1 MRPVA
6 DSRRD
11 PIAVSATLLAE
22 LVARSATIATAE
34 SLTGGALG
42 DLVSAAPGSS
52 DAYLGGVVAYASS
65 VKQNVLGVSA
75 DTVATHGVVS
85 AECAS
90 EMAFGVRSLVGADY
104 GVSTTGVAGP
114 AEQEG
119 KPVGLVFIA
128 VAGPNGVAIRGLHL
142 DGDRSQIRDK
152 ACLEAIA
159 ATISAVTGVAD

>member
-1 MRPVA
+1 MRLVDDPRQDPMAVA
-6 DSRRD
+6 
-11 PIAVSATLLAE
+11 ATLLAE
-22 LVARSATIATAE
+22 LVGRSATIATAE

-42 DLVSAAPGSS
+42 DLVSAAPGAS

-90 EMAFGVRSLVGADY
+90 EMALGVRSLVGADY
-104 GVSTTGVAGP
+104 AVSTTGVAGP

-128 VAGPNGVAIRGLHL
+128 VAGPNGVVTRGLNL
-142 DGDRSQIRDK
+142 DGDRREIRQK
-152 ACLEAIA
+152 TCLEAIA
-159 ATISAVTGVAD
+159 ATISAVTGAAD